1 MEDSA
6 QATNAAVGGFFTKKL
21 AVMVFITLSVG
32 VTLFHLL
39 ILSGIIPFDMV
50 WGGRLKSASEML
62 AFEVPSIAL
71 NLLFIVIIFLIA
83 GYIPSPLPPKV
94 LRVIAWIMA
103 GFFMLNTL
111 GNLLSNSGLERIIFT
126 PVTILLAV
134 CSYRFTGGMK
144 RS

>member
-1 MEDSA
+1 
-6 QATNAAVGGFFTKKL
+6 
-21 AVMVFITLSVG
+21 
-32 VTLFHLL
+32 
-39 ILSGIIPFDMV
+39 MV
-50 WGGRLKSASEML
+50 WGGRLKSASEMV

-71 NLLFIVIIFLIA
+71 NLLFVVIILLIA
-83 GYIPSPLPPKV
+83 GYILSPLPPKV

-111 GNLLSNSGLERIIFT
+111 GNLVSNSGLERIIFT